1 MAHTAD
7 ITEFSFTSR
16 IDAETQLPWLDL
28 IIGFSDHFSEA
39 RAISLLCWVEGKE
52 QTWIYP
58 TRDSADE
65 PFRHSVELHPNA
77 PDGVYAIRSIQIQD
91 DSGVQLE
98 FDSDQLRQEF
108 SLTPST
114 SLTNPNA
121 DNISPSLLEAKV
133 QSAIFD
139 EEGIRIPVIFKAD
152 DNLSGLQSDF
162 IIELLSPSG
171 SSIQRR
177 HSFDQNGAFEGV
189 FDLPKFS
196 ASGEYSFNS
205 IRITDQ
211 AGNETHSEEWVETS
225 SVIEID
231 NPNGDIT
238 PPELNDF
245 ELDAEFDPAT
255 GRPRIVFSGN
265 ANDNLSG
272 ISGIYLRLNGPE
284 GTSQALDTWIYEDH
298 YSGNQRSEVDFLHY
312 KALTSGYLPGT
323 YLVDY
328 LRFTDAAEN
337 EINYSGDD
345 LNAMDMASA
354 INVLFQNEVSEDL
367 IAGADDRDHLFGSH
381 DADDTLY
388 GGGSDDKLLGGG
400 GDDLLDAGSGND
412 TLDGGEGRDR
422 FITTSRRLSG
432 FLSQLERDHV
442 LVNLT
447 EGTAI
452 SAGLGTNTLVA
463 IEDILSG
470 AGDDRLTGSHE
481 DNRID
486 AGEGDDTLHGAGGN
500 DTLRGEHG
508 SDLLVGGEGRDTA
521 LFSGDLAD
529 YAITPTANGF
539 LFRDQQAV
547 RDGSDTLME
556 MEVFSFADQTLLP
569 EQLSPLGEDFDGDL
583 SVNAFSDG
591 LLVSTAA
598 LLVERAAGTRNT
610 EADRPIASMGNL
622 INPKGR
628 RTNSDSVKTQLVD
641 AINNGILE
649 TNANGMLDLQDAHVL
664 LRRLLGTFP
673 SEADTKD
680 LISSPGGN
688 NPIPLI
694 SGADQQSVI
703 DSWS

>member
-39 RAISLLCWVEGKE
+39 RAISLLYWVEGKE

-486 AGEGDDTLHGAGGN
+486 AGEGDDTLHGAGGD

-622 INPKGR
+622 INPKGHR
-628 RTNSDSVKTQLVD
+628 ANSDSVKTQLVD